1 MARTFTTLA
10 ATCALACLAIAT
22 ASADPGDERP
32 DGPPRG
38 RPHSGRP
45 DGERGR
51 GGFGHRRGG
60 PPLIPLMKALD
71 TDEDGEISTAEIENA
86 AVSLKTLDKNE
97 DGKLTHEELRPQFAF
112 RGGPEGRHGRGGPPP
127 EGRRGERP
135 GRRGPGGDDRRG
147 PPEGH
152 AHGPGHGGPGVLID
166 RIMTL
171 DENDDEQ
178 LSKDE
183 FLKLFT
189 KADRDEDG
197 FVTPD
202 EIEQM
207 LREHH
212 RKHGGPRGVHGRGPH
227 GKGPREG
234 RGPRD
239 GGDAES
245 DRPDRPE

>member
-10 ATCALACLAIAT
+10 ATCALACLTIAT
-22 ASADPGDERP
+22 VSAEPGDERP

-38 RPHSGRP
+38 RPQSDRP

-51 GGFGHRRGG
+51 GGFGRRGG
-60 PPLIPLMKALD
+60 GPPHIPLLEALD
-71 TDEDGEISTAEIENA
+71 ADEDGEISAAEIESA
-86 AVSLKTLDKNE
+86 AASLKSLDKNE
-97 DGKLTHEELRPQFAF
+97 DGKLTREEIRPQSAG
-112 RGGPEGRHGRGGPPP
+112 RGGPQSRHGRGGPPH
-127 EGRRGERP
+127 EGRRGGRSERP
-135 GRRGPGGDDRRG
+135 GPGGGGRSG

-152 AHGPGHGGPGVLID
+152 GPGVLID
-166 RIMTL
+166 RVMTL

-178 LSKDE
+178 LSKEE

-212 RKHGGPRGVHGRGPH
+212 RKHGGPRGPH
-227 GKGPREG
+227 GKEPQGKGPQG
-234 RGPRD
+234 DRGPRD
-239 GGDAES
+239 GGDSEN